1 MRPRRGREAPGG
13 TKRTKRGRSDDWR
26 SGRTTRTAREAIRII
41 GPLANDEDDDEKT
54 TAEQGTASAVVFSSS
69 SSAAM
74 TSVVPEGTYCR
85 CSLDA
90 DRKVSFELVIDTEGK
105 SKHVYLDSGY

>member
-1 MRPRRGREAPGG
+1 MSALPAAGTAPPARSPAGVHQGLSWGCDGSSMTAHWLFGVEETELFSATAWAAASTLEAPG
-13 TKRTKRGRSDDWR
+13 
-26 SGRTTRTAREAIRII
+26 A
-41 GPLANDEDDDEKT
+41 
-54 TAEQGTASAVVFSSS
+54 
-69 SSAAM
+69 SAAM

-105 SKHVYLDSGY
+105 SKHVFLDSGY